1 MIRPSIG
8 ARLVWT
14 SKMERKI
21 AIRRIVCL
29 TTSCSSSSA
38 ISTTTP
44 SAAATTTFG
53 SEGGTRSG
61 SRKKT
66 KVQAIR
72 RRKRRASHGLS
83 RKLRAARTS
92 STQKIQRASKSVWRR
107 IGPWKFRVRRMVGQV
122 ADRVADGRSFSG
134 DQTAWRADDPPMRAK
149 EASAAGVQVVD
160 HPLVAARL
168 SILRARATPPNE
180 FRDNIQQLAII
191 LLGEAARA
199 WETRVVE
206 MESPLRWFLGAE
218 LARPIVLVPILRAGL
233 GLLDG
238 MIRIVPEAST
248 GHIGIYRDPQT
259 LRPVRY
265 YSRLPPN
272 LSQAQVLLL
281 DPMLATG
288 QSAAEAVSIL

>member
-1 MIRPSIG
+1 
-8 ARLVWT
+8 
-14 SKMERKI
+14 
-21 AIRRIVCL
+21 
-29 TTSCSSSSA
+29 
-38 ISTTTP
+38 
-44 SAAATTTFG
+44 
-53 SEGGTRSG
+53 
-61 SRKKT
+61 
-66 KVQAIR
+66 
-72 RRKRRASHGLS
+72 
-83 RKLRAARTS
+83 
-92 STQKIQRASKSVWRR
+92 
-107 IGPWKFRVRRMVGQV
+107 
-122 ADRVADGRSFSG
+122 
-134 DQTAWRADDPPMRAK
+134 MRAK

-288 QSAAEAVSIL
+288 QSAAEAVSILKAEGAERIQFVCLVACPTGIKELRRSHPEVPIIAAAVDLELNSAGYIVPGLGDAGDRYFGTT